1 MKKQTLGTVL
11 LTVLLAASLLLSG
24 CSGGSKGNGAG
35 SAGNAG
41 AAQEAAANADATVEA
56 AQEEVEM
63 DAKAVALVKQQ
74 LSGEGLSK
82 SELIKAMSKLSV
94 HQADAELIISS
105 LGVDFSI
112 QALKKAVRLSG
123 DKFKDAQIQK
133 LLENSGYDAS
143 EITFAMENYKADNA
157 ASLIEE
163 EMGKYALTDEELS
176 LIGQ

>member
-41 AAQEAAANADATVEA
+41 AAQEAAADAAVEA
-56 AQEEVEM
+56 VQEEVEL

-94 HQADAELIISS
+94 HQADAELIIST